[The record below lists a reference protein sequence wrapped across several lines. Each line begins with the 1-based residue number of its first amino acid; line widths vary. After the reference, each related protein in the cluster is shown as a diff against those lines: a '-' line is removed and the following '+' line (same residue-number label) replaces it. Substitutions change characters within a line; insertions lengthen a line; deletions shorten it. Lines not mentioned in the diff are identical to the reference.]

1 MEITVRIKTVYGTE
15 TIYPVCEN
23 AKRFAQIAGTKTL
36 TRRTVDI
43 IRAMDIPVAIETPIV
58 CL

>member
-1 MEITVRIKTVYGTE
+1 MKITVRIKTVYGTE

-23 AKRFAQIAGTKTL
+23 AKRFTEIAGTKTI

-43 IRAMDIPVAIETPIV
+43 IRAMGIPVVIESPIV